1 MTAHLL
7 DDPTPTVLGGLIFAS
22 ARDQAKATVK
32 ESFDV
37 AGLVTGSGNPA
48 YADNRASRDSLA
60 VAALREAGAVII
72 GETNR

>member
-7 DDPTPTVLGGLIFAS
+7 DDPRPTVLDTLTFAS

-32 ESFDV
+32 ELFDV
-37 AGLVTGSGNPA
+37 AGLVTSSGNPA
-48 YADNRASRDSLA
+48 YADNRACLDSPA

-72 GETNR
+72 GRTNR

>member
-7 DDPTPTVLGGLIFAS
+7 DDPRPTVLDALTFAS

-32 ESFDV
+32 ELFDV
-37 AGLVTGSGNPA
+37 AGLVTSSGNPA
-48 YADNRASRDSLA
+48 YADNRASLDSLA

-72 GETNR
+72 GKTNR